1 MSRLL
6 KTKSA
11 KQALQKVENVA
22 AMIKKN
28 WKTEIPIHEQIE
40 HLRSVLDRELK
51 SDEFFVIVDQTGK
64 SYIHTNRLREGG
76 HFGDEVGLRAAKS
89 NIPLLQLYPRNT
101 GEVLVDACCPILRDQ
116 NGNHYVLRMGRLIH
130 RPFIGLMFT
139 MLSLVPGF
147 VATLTAMMFGLKF
160 AQSLGVFLMTSGL
173 TFLVS
178 FYFYFTIRNRLKNW
192 YGVTKTISSGDL
204 SAEVKTKGARN
215 EFHQIG
221 YEINKVILG
230 FRSIIKNFEEATDS
244 VGTISEHQAQ
254 SAKMLSST
262 FDQVSAT
269 MQSFR
274 GGAEQ
279 QSNSVILAQEMV
291 DKMMG
296 LVETMQNEVEKAV
309 HGADEALHT
318 SEEGEK
324 AVLSTQKQM
333 RDIQANVVET
343 AKRIRAIS
351 NDADLVMKKVSSITD
366 IAKQTNLLAL
376 NASIEAAR
384 AGESGKG
391 FAVVATEVRKLAEGT
406 NLFAHDI
413 LASLQQTRDEL
424 QDAVDQV
431 EINVKSIG
439 DGVELVAEAGKAID
453 KLKTA
458 SIKTMELVSNNR
470 QYAISVTDNGKSLQ
484 QIIDEINIIANDF
497 TKIVQE
503 TTATV
508 DKEIEGIHQ
517 LAEEASLL
525 TKEAKNLSIIVKRF
539 HY

>member
-22 AMIKKN
+22 AIIKRN
-28 WKTEIPIHEQIE
+28 WKTEIPIHDQIE
-40 HLRSVLDRELK
+40 HLRSILDKELK

-64 SYIHTNRLREGG
+64 SYVHTNRLREGG
-76 HFGDEVGLRAAKS
+76 HFGDEVGLKAAKS
-89 NIPLLQLYPRNT
+89 SKPLLQLYPRNT
-101 GEVLVDACCPILRDQ
+101 GEILVDACCPILQDS
-116 NGNHYVLRMGRLIH
+116 NGSNFVLRMGRLIH
-130 RPFIGLMFT
+130 RPFIGFMFT
-139 MLSLVPGF
+139 ILSLFPGV
-147 VATLTAMMFGLKF
+147 VATLTTSMFGLKF
-160 AQSLGVFLMTSGL
+160 TQTLVAFLLTSGL
-173 TFLVS
+173 TFGLS
-178 FYFYFTIRNRLKNW
+178 LFFYSTIRNRLKNW
-192 YGVTKTISSGDL
+192 YAVTKTISSGDL

-230 FRSIIKNFEEATDS
+230 FRTIIKKFEEATAS
-244 VGTISEHQAQ
+244 VGTISEHQAK
-254 SAKMLSST
+254 SAQMLSST

-291 DKMMG
+291 DKMME
-296 LVETMQNEVEKAV
+296 LVESMQNEVEKAV
-309 HGADEALHT
+309 HGADEALQT
-318 SEEGEK
+318 SREGEK

-333 RDIQANVVET
+333 REIQANVIET
-343 AKRIRAIS
+343 AKRIRDIS
-351 NDADLVMKKVSSITD
+351 TDADLVMKKVSSITD

-391 FAVVATEVRKLAEGT
+391 FAIVANEVRKLAEGT
-406 NLFAHDI
+406 NQFAHDI

-431 EINVKSIG
+431 EVNVKSIG

-470 QYAISVTDNGKSLQ
+470 QYAFSVTDNGKNLQ
-484 QIIDEINIIANDF
+484 QIIDEINVIANDF

-508 DKEIEGIHQ
+508 DKEVEGIHQ
-517 LAEEASLL
+517 LAEDASLL
-525 TKEAKNLSIIVKRF
+525 MKEAKNLSIIVKRF

>member
-1 MSRLL
+1 MTRLL

-11 KQALQKVENVA
+11 KQALQKVESVA
-22 AMIKKN
+22 TTIKKD
-28 WKTEIPIHEQIE
+28 WKMGVPIHDQIE
-40 HLRSVLDRELK
+40 HLRSILDNELK
-51 SDEFFVIVDQTGK
+51 GDEFFVIVDQSGK
-64 SYIHTNRLREGG
+64 SYVHTNRLREGG
-76 HFGDEVGLRAAKS
+76 HFGDEVGLKAAKS
-89 NIPLLQLYPRNT
+89 SIPLLQLYPRNT
-101 GEVLVDACCPILRDQ
+101 GEVLVDACCPIIHDQ
-116 NGNHYVLRMGRLIH
+116 NGHNYVLRMGRLIH
-130 RPFIGLMFT
+130 RPFIGFMFAI
-139 MLSLVPGF
+139 LSLVPGI
-147 VATLTAMMFGLKF
+147 VAALSTMMFELKF
-160 AQSLGVFLMTSGL
+160 SQTLVTFLLTSGL
-173 TFLVS
+173 TFVLS
-178 FYFYFTIRNRLKNW
+178 LFFYFTIRNRLTNW
-192 YGVTKTISSGDL
+192 YAVTKTISSGDL

-230 FRSIIKNFEEATDS
+230 FRSIIKKFEDATGS

-254 SAKMLSST
+254 SAQKLSST

-279 QSNSVILAQEMV
+279 QSSSVILAQEMV

-296 LVETMQNEVEKAV
+296 LVEIMQNEVEKAV

-318 SEEGEK
+318 SEEGEQ
-324 AVLSTQKQM
+324 AVSSTQKQM
-333 RDIQANVVET
+333 RDIQANVIET
-343 AKRIRAIS
+343 AKKIRTIS

-406 NLFAHDI
+406 NQFAHDI

-424 QDAVDQV
+424 QDAVEQV
-431 EINVKSIG
+431 ETNVKSIS
-439 DGVELVAEAGKAID
+439 DGVELVAEAGRAID

-484 QIIDEINIIANDF
+484 QIIDEINVIAKDF

-517 LAEEASLL
+517 LAEDSSLL
-525 TKEAKNLSIIVKRF
+525 TNEAKNLSIIVKRF

>member
-1 MSRLL
+1 MTRLL

-11 KQALQKVENVA
+11 KLALQKVESVA
-22 AMIKKN
+22 TIIKKS
-28 WKTEIPIHEQIE
+28 WKTGVLIHDQIE
-40 HLRSVLDRELK
+40 HLRSILDKELK

-64 SYIHTNRLREGG
+64 SYVHTNRLREGG
-76 HFGDEVGLRAAKS
+76 HFGDEVGLKAAKS
-89 NIPLLQLYPRNT
+89 SLPLLQLYPRNT

-116 NGNHYVLRMGRLIH
+116 DGNNYVLRMGRLIH
-130 RPFIGLMFT
+130 RPFIGFMFT
-139 MLSLVPGF
+139 LLSLVPGL
-147 VATLTAMMFGLKF
+147 VAALTTLVFGLKF
-160 AQSLGVFLMTSGL
+160 SQTLVTFLATSGF
-173 TFLVS
+173 TFVLSS
-178 FYFYFTIRNRLKNW
+178 FFYIVIRNRLKNW

-204 SAEVKTKGARN
+204 SAEVKTQGARN

-230 FRSIIKNFEEATDS
+230 FRSIIKNFEEATGS
-244 VGTISEHQAQ
+244 VGSISEHQAK
-254 SAKMLSST
+254 SAQVLSSA

-291 DKMMG
+291 DKMME
-296 LVETMQNEVEKAV
+296 LVEAMQSEIEKAV
-309 HGADEALHT
+309 LGADEALHT

-324 AVLSTQKQM
+324 AVASTQKQM
-333 RDIQANVVET
+333 RDIQANVIET
-343 AKRIRAIS
+343 AKKIRTIS

-406 NLFAHDI
+406 NQFAHDI

-431 EINVKSIG
+431 EVNVKSIG
-439 DGVELVAEAGKAID
+439 DGVEIVAEAGKAID

-458 SIKTMELVSNNR
+458 SLKTMELVSNNR
-470 QYAISVTDNGKSLQ
+470 RYAFSVTDNGKNLQ
-484 QIIDEINIIANDF
+484 QIIDEINIIAKDF
-497 TKIVQE
+497 TQIVQE

-517 LAEEASLL
+517 LAEDASLL
-525 TKEAKNLSIIVKRF
+525 TNEAKNLSIIVKRF

>member
-1 MSRLL
+1 
-6 KTKSA
+6 
-11 KQALQKVENVA
+11 
-22 AMIKKN
+22 
-28 WKTEIPIHEQIE
+28 
-40 HLRSVLDRELK
+40 
-51 SDEFFVIVDQTGK
+51 
-64 SYIHTNRLREGG
+64 
-76 HFGDEVGLRAAKS
+76 
-89 NIPLLQLYPRNT
+89 
-101 GEVLVDACCPILRDQ
+101 
-116 NGNHYVLRMGRLIH
+116 
-130 RPFIGLMFT
+130 
-139 MLSLVPGF
+139 
-147 VATLTAMMFGLKF
+147 
-160 AQSLGVFLMTSGL
+160 
-173 TFLVS
+173 
-178 FYFYFTIRNRLKNW
+178 
-192 YGVTKTISSGDL
+192 
-204 SAEVKTKGARN
+204 
-215 EFHQIG
+215 
-221 YEINKVILG
+221 
-230 FRSIIKNFEEATDS
+230 
-244 VGTISEHQAQ
+244 
-254 SAKMLSST
+254 
-262 FDQVSAT
+262 

-296 LVETMQNEVEKAV
+296 LVKAMQNEVEKAV
-309 HGADEALHT
+309 HGADEALQT

-324 AVLSTQKQM
+324 AVQSTQKQM
-333 RDIQANVVET
+333 RDIQANVIET
-343 AKRIRAIS
+343 AKRIRTIS

-439 DGVELVAEAGKAID
+439 DGVELVSEAGKAID

-517 LAEEASLL
+517 LAEDASLL

>member
-11 KQALQKVENVA
+11 KQALQKVELVA
-22 AMIKKN
+22 NIIKQN
-28 WKTEIPIHEQIE
+28 WKANVPIQEQVD
-40 HLRSVLDRELK
+40 HLRSILDDELK
-51 SDEFFVIVDQTGK
+51 SDEFFVIVDQTGR
-64 SYIHTNRLREGG
+64 SFVHTNRLREGG
-76 HFGDEVGLRAAKS
+76 HFGDEVGLKAAKT
-89 NIPLLQLYPRNT
+89 NGPLLQLYPRNT
-101 GEVLVDACCPILRDQ
+101 GEVLVDASCPIIQDDQ
-116 NGNHYVLRMGRLIH
+116 GNRYVLRMGRLIH
-130 RPFIGLMFT
+130 RPFIGFMFT
-139 MLSLVPGF
+139 VLSLVPG
-147 VATLTAMMFGLKF
+147 VLAALSAKLFGLEF
-160 AQSLGVFLMTSGL
+160 AQSIATFLITSGFAML
-173 TFLVS
+173 LSLF
-178 FYFYFTIRNRLKNW
+178 FYFTIRGRLRNW
-192 YGVTKTISSGDL
+192 YAVTRTISSGDL

-230 FRSIIKNFEEATDS
+230 FRTIIKKFEEATQS
-244 VGTISEHQAQ
+244 VGEISEHQEQ
-254 SAKMLSST
+254 SAQKLSSA

-279 QSNSVILAQEMV
+279 QSNSVVAAEEMV
-291 DKMMG
+291 DIMME
-296 LVETMQNEVEKAV
+296 LVEIMQSEVEKAV
-309 HGADEALHT
+309 HGADEALQT
-318 SEEGEK
+318 SQEGEN

-333 RDIQANVVET
+333 REIQSTVIET
-343 AKRIRAIS
+343 AKKIRTIS
-351 NDADLVMKKVSSITD
+351 NDANIVMQKVSSITD

-406 NLFAHDI
+406 NEFAHDI

-424 QDAVDQV
+424 QEAVDQV
-431 EINVKSIG
+431 EVNVKSIG

-453 KLKTA
+453 KLKMA
-458 SIKTMELVSNNR
+458 SIKTKELVTNNR
-470 QYAISVTDNGKSLQ
+470 SYAQSVTDNGRKLQ
-484 QIIDEINIIANDF
+484 QIIEEINIIATDF
-497 TKIVQE
+497 TNIVQE

-517 LAEEASLL
+517 LAEDASLL
-525 TKEAKNLSIIVKRF
+525 SQEAKNLSIILRRF
-539 HY
+539 HF